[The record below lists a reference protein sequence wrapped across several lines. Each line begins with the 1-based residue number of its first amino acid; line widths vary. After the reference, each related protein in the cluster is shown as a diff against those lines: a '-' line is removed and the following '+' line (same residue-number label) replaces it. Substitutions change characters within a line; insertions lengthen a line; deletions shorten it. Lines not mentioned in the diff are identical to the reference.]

1 MLEICT
7 DEIKRHE
14 LNVEKYSSPN
24 HSNNNVSNSQGTDK
38 GPDVRGDGFFFAVG
52 EGESQDDEDKEQL
65 HADLCVI
72 GQRPFHWV
80 GVVQGVADTDKG
92 DAGDGGGKGR
102 MDKTGCDCGAGTE
115 K

>member
-1 MLEICT
+1 MLEIST

-14 LNVEKYSSPN
+14 MNVEKSSSPN
-24 HSNNNVSNSQGTDK
+24 HSNNDVSNRQGTDK
-38 GPDVRGDGFFFAVG
+38 GPDVGGDGFFFAVG

-65 HADLCVI
+65 DGDLCVF
-72 GQRPFHWV
+72 GQRPFHGV
-80 GVVQGVADTDKG
+80 GVVQGVADTDEG